1 MGWEVT
7 LWSHTWVPGAQQ
19 HLETGR
25 ASKKAAERRWGARR
39 AESTLM
45 SHDVDAL
52 IQECHCTEILCP
64 PENTKTRTF
73 HSFLFVHT

>member
-1 MGWEVT
+1 M
-7 LWSHTWVPGAQQ
+7 PGAQQ

-25 ASKKAAERRWGARR
+25 TSKKAAERRWGARR
-39 AESTLM
+39 AESSLM

-52 IQECHCTEILCP
+52 IQEFHCTEILCS

-73 HSFLFVHT
+73 HSFLFVLT